1 MSRKNVV
8 RLVFVMA
15 LLGLVSSAL
24 AQGLVPVE
32 QDRRVQNF
40 ATLTN
45 AKLAGIKAAIL
56 ELQGLL
62 SKVDS
67 EATQE
72 LQQIVAKIKDER
84 VKAAKAA
91 EAKASKKANVE
102 AEAKGTAKVDEPQP
116 IPVENK

>member
-1 MSRKNVV
+1 VV

-40 ATLTN
+40 VTLTN

-72 LQQIVAKIKDER
+72 LQQIVNRIKDER

-91 EAKASKKANVE
+91 EAKAAEKAKAE
-102 AEAKGTAKVDEPQP
+102 AEAKATAKVEPEVGPQP
-116 IPVENK
+116 IQMEPK